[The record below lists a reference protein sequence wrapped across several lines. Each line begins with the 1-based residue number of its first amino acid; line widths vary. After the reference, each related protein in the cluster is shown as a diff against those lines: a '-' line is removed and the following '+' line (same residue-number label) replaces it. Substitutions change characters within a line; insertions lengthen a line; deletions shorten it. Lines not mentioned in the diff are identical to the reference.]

1 MLVNIKIL
9 YSMLMQV
16 ATQFFQNWKTFE
28 KHENFSKNM
37 IVESTFHVKSLRK
50 LDHFPKSHIYSER
63 GSYAA
68 SAYDKNSTSIFFWKI
83 WFSKGGGPLNGMFFV
98 VSWSPGA
105 GWPTN
110 QFW

>member
-63 GSYAA
+63 GSCAA
-68 SAYDKNSTSIFFWKI
+68 SAYDKNSTSIFLWNVG
-83 WFSKGGGPLNGMFFV
+83 FSKGGASLKLLF
-98 VSWSPGA
+98 
-105 GWPTN
+105 
-110 QFW
+110 